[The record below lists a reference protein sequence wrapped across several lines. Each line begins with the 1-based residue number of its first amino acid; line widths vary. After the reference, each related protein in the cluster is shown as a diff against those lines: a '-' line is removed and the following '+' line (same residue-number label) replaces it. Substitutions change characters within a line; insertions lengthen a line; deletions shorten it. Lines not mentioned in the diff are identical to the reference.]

1 MNELTYQKC
10 SLGYAKMFVIEEF
23 IEMDAPQGTKTAT
36 GHKGSAKKI
45 RQRQRLE
52 QAPHDLKQQL
62 NAMVHQAIVGI
73 AQVDLT
79 GRFVLVNQRYCD
91 IVGRPLQQVL
101 NLRMQDITHPEDLP
115 RNLALF
121 ERAAAG
127 EGSFT
132 IEKRYIRPDGSPVWV
147 HNSVSPVTDP
157 SGKPQYVVAIAQDIT
172 ERRREEQLRSLLAAI
187 VESTD
192 DAVIGKT
199 LDGTIVSWNAG
210 AQRIYGYSPEEV
222 IGRPISVLVPASRPD
237 ELPSILER
245 LKRGELIDHFETVR
259 VRKDGKHI
267 DVSVSISPIK
277 DAAGAIIGASAIAR
291 DISDRKR
298 FEAERSKL
306 LAREQQ
312 ARVQAEAA
320 NRAKDEFLATV
331 SHELRTPLNAM
342 LGWARML
349 RADQLD
355 AATSARALEAIERNA
370 KSQAQ
375 LIEDLLDVSRIIS
388 GKLRLDVRSVELP
401 LVIEAAVDAVRPAA
415 EAKEIRLQKVLDPQ
429 AGPVSGDPDRLQ
441 QVVWNLLSNAV
452 KFTPRG
458 GRVQVRLERVTS
470 HIEVTVSDTGRGIST
485 DFLPFLFDRFRQE
498 DGTPSRKY
506 GGLGLGLAI
515 VRHLV
520 ELHGGTVSA
529 ESSGEGQ
536 GATFRV
542 SLPLM
547 IVSQL
552 VGVLAGGLTR
562 VHPTAG
568 QSLPF
573 DSSPVLENVRVLV
586 VDDEPDAREILT
598 VILEQ
603 CGAQVKA
610 VGSAPEAWEA
620 LQGWKPRVLLADIGM
635 PGEDG
640 YALIRRVRA
649 LPPEQGGNTP
659 AAALTAFARTED
671 RVRALSAGFQIHV
684 PKPVEPAE
692 LVAVVQNLAR
702 QTGKL

>member
-1 MNELTYQKC
+1 VTTENRKN
-10 SLGYAKMFVIEEF
+10 
-23 IEMDAPQGTKTAT
+23 
-36 GHKGSAKKI
+36 
-45 RQRQRLE
+45 RQQIE
-52 QAPHDLKQQL
+52 QALHDRQQQL
-62 NAMVHQAIVGI
+62 NAILQQAIVGI

-91 IVGRPLQQVL
+91 IVGRPLQQML
-101 NLRMQDITHPEDLP
+101 SLRMQDITHPEDLP

-127 EGSFT
+127 GDGFM
-132 IEKRYIRPDGSPVWV
+132 IEKRYVRPDGSPVWV
-147 HNSVSPVTDP
+147 HNSVSTVTDP
-157 SGKPQYVVAIAQDIT
+157 SGRPKYIVAIVQDIT
-172 ERRREEQLRSLLAAI
+172 ERRQAEQLRSHLAAI
-187 VESTD
+187 VESSD

-210 AQRIYGYSPEEV
+210 AERIYGYSAEELV
-222 IGRPISVLVPASRPD
+222 GRPISMLVPPNRPD
-237 ELPSILER
+237 EVPAILER
-245 LKRGELIDHFETVR
+245 LKRGEHIDHFETVR
-259 VRKDGKHI
+259 MRKDGKQI
-267 DVSVSISPIK
+267 DVSVSISPVS
-277 DAAGAIIGASAIAR
+277 DATGTIIGASAIAR
-291 DISDRKR
+291 DITERKR
-298 FEAERSKL
+298 LEEDRSKL
-306 LAREQQ
+306 LDWEQR

-349 RADQLD
+349 RADKLD
-355 AATSARALEAIERNA
+355 GATSARALEAIERNA

-401 LVIEAAVDAVRPAA
+401 LVIEAAIDAVRPAA
-415 EAKEIRLQKVLDPQ
+415 EAKQIRLQTVLDPR
-429 AGPVSGDPDRLQ
+429 AGPVAGDSDRLQ

-452 KFTPRG
+452 KFTPKG
-458 GRVQVRLERVTS
+458 GRVQVRLERINS
-470 HIEVTVSDTGRGIST
+470 HVEVTVSDTGKGISA
-485 DFLPFLFDRFRQE
+485 DFLPYLFDRFRQE

-515 VRHLV
+515 VRHLS

-529 ESSGEGQ
+529 ESAGEGQ
-536 GATFRV
+536 GAAFRV

-547 IVSQL
+547 IVSQPG
-552 VGVLAGGLTR
+552 GVLASGLTR

-568 QSLPF
+568 QPLPF
-573 DSSPVLENVRVLV
+573 DCPPVLGNVRVLV
-586 VDDEPDAREILT
+586 VDDEPDACEILS

-603 CGAQVKA
+603 CGAEVKA
-610 VGSAPEAWEA
+610 VNSAPEALEA
-620 LQGWKPRVLLADIGM
+620 LQDWRPRVLLADIGM

-640 YALIRRVRA
+640 YALLRRVRA
-649 LPPEQGGNTP
+649 LPPEQGGTTP

>member
-1 MNELTYQKC
+1 VTTENRKNR
-10 SLGYAKMFVIEEF
+10 
-23 IEMDAPQGTKTAT
+23 
-36 GHKGSAKKI
+36 
-45 RQRQRLE
+45 RQVE
-52 QAPHDLKQQL
+52 QALHDRQQQL
-62 NAMVHQAIVGI
+62 NAILQQAIVGI

-91 IVGRPLQQVL
+91 IVGRPLQQML
-101 NLRMQDITHPEDLP
+101 SLRMQDITHPEDLP

-127 EGSFT
+127 GDGFM
-132 IEKRYIRPDGSPVWV
+132 IEKRYVRPDGSPVWV
-147 HNSVSPVTDP
+147 HNCVSTVTDP
-157 SGKPQYVVAIAQDIT
+157 SGRPKYIVAIVQDIT
-172 ERRREEQLRSLLAAI
+172 ERRQAEQLRSHLAAI
-187 VESTD
+187 VESSD

-210 AQRIYGYSPEEV
+210 AERIYGYSAEELV
-222 IGRPISVLVPASRPD
+222 GRPISMLVPPNRPD
-237 ELPSILER
+237 EVPAILER
-245 LKRGELIDHFETVR
+245 LKRGEHIDHFETVR
-259 VRKDGKHI
+259 VRKDGKQI
-267 DVSVSISPIK
+267 DVSVSISPVS
-277 DAAGAIIGASAIAR
+277 DATGTIIGASAIAR
-291 DISDRKR
+291 DITERKR
-298 FEAERSKL
+298 LEEDRSKL
-306 LAREQQ
+306 LDWEQR

-349 RADQLD
+349 RADKLD

-401 LVIEAAVDAVRPAA
+401 LVIEAAIDAVRPAA
-415 EAKEIRLQKVLDPQ
+415 EAKQIRLQTVLDPRAAPV
-429 AGPVSGDPDRLQ
+429 AGDSDRLQ

-452 KFTPRG
+452 KFTPKG
-458 GRVQVRLERVTS
+458 GRVQVRLERINS
-470 HIEVTVSDTGRGIST
+470 HVEVTVSDTGKGISA
-485 DFLPFLFDRFRQE
+485 DFLPYLFDRFRQE

-515 VRHLV
+515 VRHLS

-529 ESSGEGQ
+529 ESAGEGQ
-536 GATFRV
+536 GAAFRV

-547 IVSQL
+547 IVSQPG
-552 VGVLAGGLTR
+552 GVLASGLTR

-568 QSLPF
+568 QPLPF
-573 DSSPVLENVRVLV
+573 DCPPVLGNVRVLV
-586 VDDEPDAREILT
+586 VDDEPDACEILS

-603 CGAQVKA
+603 CGAEVKA
-610 VGSAPEAWEA
+610 VNSAPEALEA
-620 LQGWKPRVLLADIGM
+620 LQDWRPRVLLADIGM

-640 YALIRRVRA
+640 YALLRRVRA
-649 LPPEQGGNTP
+649 LPPEQGGTTP